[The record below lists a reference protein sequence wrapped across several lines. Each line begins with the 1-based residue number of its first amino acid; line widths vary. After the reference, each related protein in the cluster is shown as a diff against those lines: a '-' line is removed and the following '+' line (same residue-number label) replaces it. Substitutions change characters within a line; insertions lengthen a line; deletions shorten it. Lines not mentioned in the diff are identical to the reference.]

1 MVLLLAEVF
10 DITTQRFG
18 IQQVSIIPAGL
29 TLALVIPA
37 AVQTL
42 YYPEHTF
49 TLWVA
54 WHQG

>member
-18 IQQVSIIPAGL
+18 IQQVWIIPAGL
-29 TLALVIPA
+29 TVALVIPA

>member
-18 IQQVSIIPAGL
+18 IQQVWIIPAGL